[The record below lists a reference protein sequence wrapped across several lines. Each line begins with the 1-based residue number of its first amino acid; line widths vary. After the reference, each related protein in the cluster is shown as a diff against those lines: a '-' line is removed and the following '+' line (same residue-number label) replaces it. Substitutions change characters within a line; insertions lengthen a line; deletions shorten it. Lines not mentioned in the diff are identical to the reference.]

1 MMTVKCQGWQ
11 LCPVGA
17 QIPASMIVSTSIP
30 AERLVRIGP
39 DASPLFDGSDNIVK
53 TEYPLVFQSS
63 VCMTN
68 IA

>member
-1 MMTVKCQGWQ
+1 
-11 LCPVGA
+11 
-17 QIPASMIVSTSIP
+17 MIVSTSIP